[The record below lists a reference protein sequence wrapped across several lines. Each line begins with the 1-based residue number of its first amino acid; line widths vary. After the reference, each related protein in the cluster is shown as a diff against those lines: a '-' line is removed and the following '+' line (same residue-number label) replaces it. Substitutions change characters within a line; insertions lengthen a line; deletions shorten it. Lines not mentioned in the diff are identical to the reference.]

1 MCARVSGRLPSARGN
16 AFDRTL
22 RGLYPQEPE
31 VAELGW
37 LDWSWR
43 RAFDG
48 PDAAPIGA
56 NAFAEVDWNT
66 VILRIAPTP
75 QMSSIA
81 TNCAAPWTAISEGRR
96 PPRAA
101 RLPVTALRV
110 WCRELSPQFRSID
123 SIEMQALLMA
133 AGGGEP
139 YGHLFRD
146 RGQEGSVERS

>member
-1 MCARVSGRLPSARGN
+1 M
-16 AFDRTL
+16 
-22 RGLYPQEPE
+22 
-31 VAELGW
+31 AELGW

-43 RAFDG
+43 RAFDR
-48 PDAAPIGA
+48 PDGVPIGA
-56 NAFAEVDWNT
+56 DAFAGVDWNT
-66 VILRIAPTP
+66 VILRIEPTL

-81 TNCAAPWTAISEGRR
+81 TNCAALWTAISEGRR

-110 WCRELSPQFRSID
+110 WRRELSPQFRSID

-133 AGGGEP
+133 AGGEL

-146 RGQEGSVERS
+146 RGQEGGVERS